1 MKKKIL
7 FVIPDFYIGG
17 TNKSLENLLL
27 LIDSNI
33 YEIRIFSLYEDGD
46 FYYKEK
52 VFKPYLIK
60 KSLFYR
66 LFHDHFWFRKFSTL
80 FSLLFRCNA
89 SRLLHK
95 FEINRI
101 QKKEKFDTVIAFQEG
116 SATQFVSLIN
126 YPVNRIAWVHCDYAN
141 RFTAI
146 EKKSEL
152 SLYCLYNHIVSVS
165 YSAVH
170 SFNSIYPELKDRTKC
185 IYNLID
191 RSYILRQS
199 SQDVNFE
206 KQGNCCNLI
215 SVGRFVAVKQ
225 FGLIPQIVQKLKLLT
240 KKSFCWY
247 IVGDGNERNMVESV
261 ISSMGLDK
269 NIKILGAKDNPYP
282 YFKQSDLYVC
292 TSLSESFS
300 YTIAESKTLHVPV
313 LTNDFPVANE
323 VVSPNEGWICNV
335 KDMAFILKDII
346 EDKNCIYSNVKKTID
361 NFKYDNNAIVDT
373 FCKLI

>member
-7 FVIPDFYIGG
+7 FVIPEFSHGG
-17 TNKSLENLLL
+17 TNKSLESLLSA
-27 LIDSNI
+27 IDEKR
-33 YEIRIFSLYEDGD
+33 YEISIFSLYEDGGV
-46 FYYKEK
+46 FYKNI
-52 VFKPYLIK
+52 FNPYIIA
-60 KSLFYR
+60 KSLLYVLAHDNVITRKVMGVAMKLFKNLSFNWLYR
-66 LFHDHFWFRKFSTL
+66 YEANRLQRKY
-80 FSLLFRCNA
+80 
-89 SRLLHK
+89 
-95 FEINRI
+95 
-101 QKKEKFDTVIAFQEG
+101 KFDTVIAFQEG
-116 SATQFVSLIN
+116 SATQFVSLIS

-141 RFTAI
+141 RFAAI

-191 RSYILRQS
+191 CSYILRQS
-199 SQDVNFE
+199 SQDINFE
-206 KQGNCCNLI
+206 KQDNCFNLI

-225 FGLIPQIVQKLKLLT
+225 FDLIPQIVQKLKLLT

-247 IVGDGNERNMVESV
+247 IVGDGNDRNMVESV
-261 ISSMGLDK
+261 ISSLGLNK

-346 EDKNCIYSNVKKTID
+346 EDKNCIYSNVKKTIG

>member
-7 FVIPDFYIGG
+7 FVIPEYSHGG
-17 TNKSLENLLL
+17 TNKSLESLLSA
-27 LIDSNI
+27 IDEKR
-33 YEIRIFSLYEDGD
+33 YEISIFSLYEDGGV
-46 FYYKEK
+46 FYKNI
-52 VFKPYLIK
+52 FNPYIIA
-60 KSLFYR
+60 KSLLYVLAHDNVITRKVMGVAMKLFKNLSFNWLYR
-66 LFHDHFWFRKFSTL
+66 YEANRLQRKY
-80 FSLLFRCNA
+80 
-89 SRLLHK
+89 
-95 FEINRI
+95 
-101 QKKEKFDTVIAFQEG
+101 KFDTVIAFQEG
-116 SATQFVSLIN
+116 SATQFVSLIS

-141 RFTAI
+141 RFAAI

-170 SFNSIYPELKDRTKC
+170 SFNSIYPELKERTKC

-191 RSYILRQS
+191 CSYILKQS
-199 SQDVNFE
+199 AQDINFE
-206 KQGNCCNLI
+206 KQDNCFNLI

-225 FGLIPQIVQKLKLLT
+225 FDLIPQIVQKLKLLT

-247 IVGDGNERNMVESV
+247 IVGDGNDRNMVESV
-261 ISSMGLDK
+261 ISSLGLNK

-346 EDKNCIYSNVKKTID
+346 EDKNCIYSNVKKTIG

>member
-7 FVIPDFYIGG
+7 FVIPEYSHGG
-17 TNKSLENLLL
+17 TNKSLESLLSA
-27 LIDSNI
+27 IDEKR
-33 YEIRIFSLYEDGD
+33 YEISIFSLYEDGGV
-46 FYYKEK
+46 FYKNI
-52 VFKPYLIK
+52 FNPYIIA
-60 KSLFYR
+60 KSLLYVLAHDNVITRKVMGVAMKLFKNLSFNWLYR
-66 LFHDHFWFRKFSTL
+66 YEANRLQRKY
-80 FSLLFRCNA
+80 
-89 SRLLHK
+89 
-95 FEINRI
+95 
-101 QKKEKFDTVIAFQEG
+101 KFDTVIAFQEG
-116 SATQFVSLIN
+116 SATQFVSLIS

-141 RFTAI
+141 RFAAI

-170 SFNSIYPELKDRTKC
+170 SFNSIYPELKERTKC

-191 RSYILRQS
+191 CSYILRQS
-199 SQDVNFE
+199 SQDINFE
-206 KQGNCCNLI
+206 KQDNCFYLI

-225 FGLIPQIVQKLKLLT
+225 FDLIPQIVQKLKLLT

-247 IVGDGNERNMVESV
+247 IVGDGNDRNMVESV
-261 ISSMGLDK
+261 ISSLGLNK

-346 EDKNCIYSNVKKTID
+346 EDKNCIYSNVKKTIG

>member
-7 FVIPDFYIGG
+7 FVIPEYSHGG
-17 TNKSLENLLL
+17 TNKSLESLLSA
-27 LIDSNI
+27 IDEKR
-33 YEIRIFSLYEDGD
+33 YEISIFCLYEDGGV
-46 FYYKEK
+46 FYKNI
-52 VFKPYLIK
+52 FKPYIIA
-60 KSLFYR
+60 KSLLYVLAHDNVITRKVMGVAMNLFKNLSFNWLYR
-66 LFHDHFWFRKFSTL
+66 YEA
-80 FSLLFRCNA
+80 N
-89 SRLLHK
+89 RLQHK
-95 FEINRI
+95 Y
-101 QKKEKFDTVIAFQEG
+101 KFDTVIAFQEG

-141 RFTAI
+141 RFAAI

-191 RSYILRQS
+191 CSYILRQS

-206 KQGNCCNLI
+206 KQGNCFNLI

-247 IVGDGNERNMVESV
+247 IVGDGNERNKVESV

>member
-7 FVIPDFYIGG
+7 FVIPEYSHGG
-17 TNKSLENLLL
+17 TNKSLESLLSA
-27 LIDSNI
+27 IDEKR
-33 YEIRIFSLYEDGD
+33 YEISIFSLYEDGGV
-46 FYYKEK
+46 FYKNI
-52 VFKPYLIK
+52 FNPYIIA
-60 KSLFYR
+60 KSLLYVLVHDNVITRKVMGVAMKLFKNLSFNWLYR
-66 LFHDHFWFRKFSTL
+66 YEANRLQRKY
-80 FSLLFRCNA
+80 
-89 SRLLHK
+89 
-95 FEINRI
+95 
-101 QKKEKFDTVIAFQEG
+101 KFDTVIAFQEG
-116 SATQFVSLIN
+116 SATQFVSLIS

-141 RFTAI
+141 RFAAI

-170 SFNSIYPELKDRTKC
+170 SFNSIYPELKERTKC

-191 RSYILRQS
+191 CSYILRQS
-199 SQDVNFE
+199 AQDINFE
-206 KQGNCCNLI
+206 KQDNCFNLI

-225 FGLIPQIVQKLKLLT
+225 FDLIPQIVQKLKLLT

-247 IVGDGNERNMVESV
+247 IVGDGNDRNMVESV
-261 ISSMGLDK
+261 ISSLGLNK

-346 EDKNCIYSNVKKTID
+346 EDKNCIYSNVKKTIG

>member
-7 FVIPDFYIGG
+7 FVIPEYSHGG
-17 TNKSLENLLL
+17 TNKSLESLLSA
-27 LIDSNI
+27 IDEKR
-33 YEIRIFSLYEDGD
+33 YEISIFCLYEDGGV
-46 FYYKEK
+46 FYKNI
-52 VFKPYLIK
+52 FKPYIIA
-60 KSLFYR
+60 KSLLYVLAHDNVITRKVMGVAMKLFKDLSFNWLYR
-66 LFHDHFWFRKFSTL
+66 YEA
-80 FSLLFRCNA
+80 N
-89 SRLLHK
+89 RLQHK
-95 FEINRI
+95 Y
-101 QKKEKFDTVIAFQEG
+101 KFDTVIAFQEG

-141 RFTAI
+141 RFAAI

-191 RSYILRQS
+191 CSYILRQS

-206 KQGNCCNLI
+206 KQGNCFNLI

-225 FGLIPQIVQKLKLLT
+225 FDLIPQIVQKLKLLT

-346 EDKNCIYSNVKKTID
+346 EDKNSIYSNVKKTID

>member
-7 FVIPDFYIGG
+7 FVIPEYSHGG
-17 TNKSLENLLL
+17 TNKSLESLLSA
-27 LIDSNI
+27 IDEKC
-33 YEIRIFSLYEDGD
+33 YEISIFSLYEDGGV
-46 FYYKEK
+46 FYKNI
-52 VFKPYLIK
+52 FNPYIIA
-60 KSLFYR
+60 KSLLYVLAHDNVITRKVMGVAMKLFKNLSFNWLYR
-66 LFHDHFWFRKFSTL
+66 YEA
-80 FSLLFRCNA
+80 N
-89 SRLLHK
+89 RLQHK
-95 FEINRI
+95 Y
-101 QKKEKFDTVIAFQEG
+101 KFDTVIAFQEG

-141 RFTAI
+141 RFAAI

-191 RSYILRQS
+191 CSYILRQS
-199 SQDVNFE
+199 SQDINFE
-206 KQGNCCNLI
+206 KQGNCFNLI

-225 FGLIPQIVQKLKLLT
+225 FDLIPQIVQKLKLLT

>member
-7 FVIPDFYIGG
+7 FVIPEYSHGG
-17 TNKSLENLLL
+17 TNKSLESLLSA
-27 LIDSNI
+27 IDEKR
-33 YEIRIFSLYEDGD
+33 YEISIFCLYEDGGV
-46 FYYKEK
+46 FYKNI
-52 VFKPYLIK
+52 FKPYIIA
-60 KSLFYR
+60 KSLLYVLAHDNVITRKVMGVAMKLFKNLSFNWLYR
-66 LFHDHFWFRKFSTL
+66 YEA
-80 FSLLFRCNA
+80 N
-89 SRLLHK
+89 RLQHK
-95 FEINRI
+95 Y
-101 QKKEKFDTVIAFQEG
+101 KFDTVIAFQEG

-141 RFTAI
+141 RFAAI

-206 KQGNCCNLI
+206 KQGNCFNLI

>member
-7 FVIPDFYIGG
+7 FVIPEYSHGG
-17 TNKSLENLLL
+17 TNKSLESLLSA
-27 LIDSNI
+27 IDEKR
-33 YEIRIFSLYEDGD
+33 YEISIFSLYEDGGV
-46 FYYKEK
+46 FYKNI
-52 VFKPYLIK
+52 FNPYIIT
-60 KSLFYR
+60 KSLLYVLAHDNVITRKVMGVAMKLFKNLSFNWLYR
-66 LFHDHFWFRKFSTL
+66 YEA
-80 FSLLFRCNA
+80 N
-89 SRLLHK
+89 RLQHK
-95 FEINRI
+95 Y
-101 QKKEKFDTVIAFQEG
+101 KFDTVIAFQEG
-116 SATQFVSLIN
+116 SATQFVSLIS
-126 YPVNRIAWVHCDYAN
+126 YPVNRIAWVHCDYGN
-141 RFTAI
+141 RFAAI

-191 RSYILRQS
+191 CSYILRQS
-199 SQDVNFE
+199 SQDINFE
-206 KQGNCCNLI
+206 KQGNCFNLI

-225 FGLIPQIVQKLKLLT
+225 FDLIPQIVRKLKLLT

>member
-7 FVIPDFYIGG
+7 FVIPEYSHGG
-17 TNKSLENLLL
+17 TNKSLESLLSA
-27 LIDSNI
+27 IDEKR
-33 YEIRIFSLYEDGD
+33 YEISIFCLYEDGGV
-46 FYYKEK
+46 FYKNI
-52 VFKPYLIK
+52 FKPYIIA
-60 KSLFYR
+60 KSLLYVLAHDNVITRKVMGVAMKLFKDLSFNWLYR
-66 LFHDHFWFRKFSTL
+66 YEA
-80 FSLLFRCNA
+80 N
-89 SRLLHK
+89 RLQHK
-95 FEINRI
+95 Y
-101 QKKEKFDTVIAFQEG
+101 KFDTVIAFQEG

-170 SFNSIYPELKDRTKC
+170 SFNSIHPELKARTKC

-191 RSYILRQS
+191 CSYILRQS
-199 SQDVNFE
+199 SQDINFE
-206 KQGNCCNLI
+206 KQGNCFNLI

-225 FGLIPQIVQKLKLLT
+225 FDLIPQIVQKLKLLT

>member
-7 FVIPDFYIGG
+7 FVIPEYSHGG
-17 TNKSLENLLL
+17 TNKSLESLLSA
-27 LIDSNI
+27 IDEKR
-33 YEIRIFSLYEDGD
+33 YEISIFSLYEDGGV
-46 FYYKEK
+46 FYKNI
-52 VFKPYLIK
+52 FNPYIIA
-60 KSLFYR
+60 KSLLYVLAHDNVITRKVMGVAMKLFKNLSFNWLYR
-66 LFHDHFWFRKFSTL
+66 YEANRLQRKY
-80 FSLLFRCNA
+80 
-89 SRLLHK
+89 
-95 FEINRI
+95 
-101 QKKEKFDTVIAFQEG
+101 KFDTVIAFQEG
-116 SATQFVSLIN
+116 SATQFVSLIS

-141 RFTAI
+141 RFAAI

-170 SFNSIYPELKDRTKC
+170 SFNSIYPELKERTKC

-191 RSYILRQS
+191 CSYILRQS
-199 SQDVNFE
+199 AQDINFE
-206 KQGNCCNLI
+206 KQDNCFNLI

-225 FGLIPQIVQKLKLLT
+225 FDLIPQIVQKLKLLT

-346 EDKNCIYSNVKKTID
+346 EDKNCIYSNVKKTIG

>member
-7 FVIPDFYIGG
+7 FVIPEYSHGG
-17 TNKSLENLLL
+17 TNKSLESLLSA
-27 LIDSNI
+27 IDEKR
-33 YEIRIFSLYEDGD
+33 YEISIFSLYEDGGV
-46 FYYKEK
+46 FYKNI
-52 VFKPYLIK
+52 FNPYIIA
-60 KSLFYR
+60 KSLLYVLAHDNVITRKVMGVAMKLFKNLSFNWLYR
-66 LFHDHFWFRKFSTL
+66 YEA
-80 FSLLFRCNA
+80 N
-89 SRLLHK
+89 RLQHK
-95 FEINRI
+95 Y
-101 QKKEKFDTVIAFQEG
+101 KFDTVIAFQEG

-141 RFTAI
+141 RFAAI

-170 SFNSIYPELKDRTKC
+170 SFNLIYPELKDRTKC

-191 RSYILRQS
+191 CSYILRQS
-199 SQDVNFE
+199 SQDINFE
-206 KQGNCCNLI
+206 KQGNCFNLI

-225 FGLIPQIVQKLKLLT
+225 FDLIPQIVQKLKLLT

>member
-7 FVIPDFYIGG
+7 FVIPEYSHGG
-17 TNKSLENLLL
+17 TNKSLESLLSA
-27 LIDSNI
+27 IDEKR
-33 YEIRIFSLYEDGD
+33 YEISIFSLYEDGGV
-46 FYYKEK
+46 FYKNI
-52 VFKPYLIK
+52 FKPYIIA
-60 KSLFYR
+60 KSLLYVLAHDNVITRKVMGVAMKLFKDLSFNWLYR
-66 LFHDHFWFRKFSTL
+66 YEA
-80 FSLLFRCNA
+80 N
-89 SRLLHK
+89 RLQHK
-95 FEINRI
+95 Y
-101 QKKEKFDTVIAFQEG
+101 KFDTVIAFQEG

-191 RSYILRQS
+191 CSYILRQS
-199 SQDVNFE
+199 SQDINFE
-206 KQGNCCNLI
+206 KQGNCFNLI

-225 FGLIPQIVQKLKLLT
+225 FDLIPQIVQKLKLLT

>member
-7 FVIPDFYIGG
+7 FVIPEYSHGG
-17 TNKSLENLLL
+17 TNKSLESLLSA
-27 LIDSNI
+27 IDEKR
-33 YEIRIFSLYEDGD
+33 YEISIFCLYEDGGV
-46 FYYKEK
+46 YYKNI
-52 VFKPYLIK
+52 FKPYIIA
-60 KSLFYR
+60 KSLLYV
-66 LFHDHFWFRKFSTL
+66 LAHD
-80 FSLLFRCNA
+80 NV
-89 SRLLHK
+89 
-95 FEINRI
+95 INRKVMGVAMKLFKNLSFNWLYRYEANRL
-101 QKKEKFDTVIAFQEG
+101 QHKYKFDTVIAFQEG

-141 RFTAI
+141 RFAAI

-206 KQGNCCNLI
+206 KQGNCFNLI

>member
-7 FVIPDFYIGG
+7 FVIPEYSHGG
-17 TNKSLENLLL
+17 TNKSLESLLSA
-27 LIDSNI
+27 IDEKR
-33 YEIRIFSLYEDGD
+33 YEISIFSLYEDGGV
-46 FYYKEK
+46 FYKNI
-52 VFKPYLIK
+52 FNPYIIA
-60 KSLFYR
+60 KSLLYVLAHDNVITRKVMGVAMKLFKNLSFNWLYR
-66 LFHDHFWFRKFSTL
+66 YEA
-80 FSLLFRCNA
+80 N
-89 SRLLHK
+89 RLQHK
-95 FEINRI
+95 Y
-101 QKKEKFDTVIAFQEG
+101 KFDTVIAFQEG

-141 RFTAI
+141 RFAAI

-191 RSYILRQS
+191 CSYILRQS
-199 SQDVNFE
+199 SQDINFK
-206 KQGNCCNLI
+206 KQGNCFNLI

-225 FGLIPQIVQKLKLLT
+225 FDLIPQIVQKLKLLT

-346 EDKNCIYSNVKKTID
+346 EDKNCIYSNVKKKID

>member
-7 FVIPDFYIGG
+7 FVIPEYSHGG
-17 TNKSLENLLL
+17 TNKSLESLLSA
-27 LIDSNI
+27 IDEKR
-33 YEIRIFSLYEDGD
+33 YEISIFCLYEDGGV
-46 FYYKEK
+46 YYKNI
-52 VFKPYLIK
+52 FKPYIIA
-60 KSLFYR
+60 KSLLYVLAHDNVITRKVMGVAMKLFKNLSFNWLYR
-66 LFHDHFWFRKFSTL
+66 YEA
-80 FSLLFRCNA
+80 N
-89 SRLLHK
+89 RLQHK
-95 FEINRI
+95 Y
-101 QKKEKFDTVIAFQEG
+101 KFDTVIAFQEG
-116 SATQFVSLIN
+116 SGTQFVSLIN

-141 RFTAI
+141 RFAAI

-191 RSYILRQS
+191 CSYILRQS

-206 KQGNCCNLI
+206 KQGNCFNLI

-247 IVGDGNERNMVESV
+247 IVGDGNERNKVESV

-269 NIKILGAKDNPYP
+269 NIKIVGAKDNPYR

>member
-7 FVIPDFYIGG
+7 FVIPEYSHGG
-17 TNKSLENLLL
+17 TNKSLESLLSA
-27 LIDSNI
+27 IDEKR
-33 YEIRIFSLYEDGD
+33 YEISIFSLYEDGGV
-46 FYYKEK
+46 FYKNI
-52 VFKPYLIK
+52 FNPYIIA
-60 KSLFYR
+60 KSLLYVLAHDNVITRKVMGVAMKLFKNLSFNWLYR
-66 LFHDHFWFRKFSTL
+66 YEANRLQRKY
-80 FSLLFRCNA
+80 
-89 SRLLHK
+89 
-95 FEINRI
+95 
-101 QKKEKFDTVIAFQEG
+101 KFDTVIAFQEG
-116 SATQFVSLIN
+116 SATQFVSLIS

-141 RFTAI
+141 RFAAI

-170 SFNSIYPELKDRTKC
+170 SFNSIYPELKERTKC

-191 RSYILRQS
+191 CSYILRQS
-199 SQDVNFE
+199 AQDINFE
-206 KQGNCCNLI
+206 KQDNCFNLI

-225 FGLIPQIVQKLKLLT
+225 FDLIPQIVQKLKLLT

-247 IVGDGNERNMVESV
+247 IVGDGNDRNMVESV
-261 ISSMGLDK
+261 ISSLGLNK

-346 EDKNCIYSNVKKTID
+346 EDKNCIYSNVKKTIG
-361 NFKYDNNAIVDT
+361 NFKYDNNAIVDA

>member
-7 FVIPDFYIGG
+7 FVIPEYSHGG
-17 TNKSLENLLL
+17 TNKSLESLLSA
-27 LIDSNI
+27 IDEKR
-33 YEIRIFSLYEDGD
+33 YEISIFSLYEDGGV
-46 FYYKEK
+46 FYKNI
-52 VFKPYLIK
+52 FNPYIIA
-60 KSLFYR
+60 KSLLYVLAHDNVITRKVMGVAMKLFKNLSFNWLYR
-66 LFHDHFWFRKFSTL
+66 YEA
-80 FSLLFRCNA
+80 N
-89 SRLLHK
+89 RLQHK
-95 FEINRI
+95 Y
-101 QKKEKFDTVIAFQEG
+101 KFDTVIAFQEG

-126 YPVNRIAWVHCDYAN
+126 YQVNRIAWVHCDYAN
-141 RFTAI
+141 RFAAI

-191 RSYILRQS
+191 CSYILRQS
-199 SQDVNFE
+199 SQDINFE
-206 KQGNCCNLI
+206 KQGNCFNLI

-225 FGLIPQIVQKLKLLT
+225 FDLIPQIVQKLKLLT

-313 LTNDFPVANE
+313 LANDFPVANE

>member
-7 FVIPDFYIGG
+7 FVIPEYSHGG
-17 TNKSLENLLL
+17 TNKSLESLLSA
-27 LIDSNI
+27 IDEKR
-33 YEIRIFSLYEDGD
+33 YEISIFCLYEDGGV
-46 FYYKEK
+46 FYKNI
-52 VFKPYLIK
+52 FKPYIIA
-60 KSLFYR
+60 KSLLYVLAHDNVITRKVMGVAMKLFKDLSFNWLYR
-66 LFHDHFWFRKFSTL
+66 YEA
-80 FSLLFRCNA
+80 N
-89 SRLLHK
+89 RLQHK
-95 FEINRI
+95 Y
-101 QKKEKFDTVIAFQEG
+101 KFDTVIAFQEG

-170 SFNSIYPELKDRTKC
+170 SFNSIYPELNDRTKC

-191 RSYILRQS
+191 CSYILRQS

-206 KQGNCCNLI
+206 KQGNCFNLI

-225 FGLIPQIVQKLKLLT
+225 FDLIPQIVQRLKLLT

-300 YTIAESKTLHVPV
+300 YTIDESKILHVSV
-313 LTNDFPVANE
+313 LINDFPVANE

>member
-7 FVIPDFYIGG
+7 FVIPEYSHGG
-17 TNKSLENLLL
+17 TNKSLESLLSA
-27 LIDSNI
+27 IDEKR
-33 YEIRIFSLYEDGD
+33 YEISIFSLYEDGGV
-46 FYYKEK
+46 FYKNI
-52 VFKPYLIK
+52 FKPYIIA
-60 KSLFYR
+60 KSLLYVLAHDNVITRKVMGVAMKLFKNLSFNWLYR
-66 LFHDHFWFRKFSTL
+66 YEA
-80 FSLLFRCNA
+80 N
-89 SRLLHK
+89 RLQHK
-95 FEINRI
+95 Y
-101 QKKEKFDTVIAFQEG
+101 KFDAVIAFQEG

-141 RFTAI
+141 RFAAI

-191 RSYILRQS
+191 CSYILRQS

-206 KQGNCCNLI
+206 KQGNCFNLI

-261 ISSMGLDK
+261 ISSMGLDN

>member
-7 FVIPDFYIGG
+7 FVIPEYSHGG
-17 TNKSLENLLL
+17 TNKSLESLLSA
-27 LIDSNI
+27 IDEKR
-33 YEIRIFSLYEDGD
+33 YEISIFCLYEDGGV
-46 FYYKEK
+46 FYKNI
-52 VFKPYLIK
+52 FKPYIIA
-60 KSLFYR
+60 KSLLYVLAHDNVITRKVMGVAMKLFKNLSFNWLYR
-66 LFHDHFWFRKFSTL
+66 YEA
-80 FSLLFRCNA
+80 N
-89 SRLLHK
+89 RLQHK
-95 FEINRI
+95 Y
-101 QKKEKFDTVIAFQEG
+101 KFDTVIAYQEG
-116 SATQFVSLIN
+116 CATQFVSLIS
-126 YPVNRIAWVHCDYAN
+126 YPVNRIAWVHCDYGN
-141 RFTAI
+141 RFAAI

-152 SLYCLYNHIVSVS
+152 SLYYLYNHIVSVS

-191 RSYILRQS
+191 CSYILRQS

-206 KQGNCCNLI
+206 KQGNCFNLI

>member
-7 FVIPDFYIGG
+7 FVIPEYSHGG
-17 TNKSLENLLL
+17 TNKSLESLLSA
-27 LIDSNI
+27 IDEKR
-33 YEIRIFSLYEDGD
+33 YEISIFSLYEDGGV
-46 FYYKEK
+46 FYKNI
-52 VFKPYLIK
+52 FNPYIIA
-60 KSLFYR
+60 KSLLYVLAHDNVITRKVMGVAMKLFKNLSFNWLYR
-66 LFHDHFWFRKFSTL
+66 YEANRLQRKY
-80 FSLLFRCNA
+80 
-89 SRLLHK
+89 
-95 FEINRI
+95 
-101 QKKEKFDTVIAFQEG
+101 KFDTVIAFQEG
-116 SATQFVSLIN
+116 SATQFVSLIS
-126 YPVNRIAWVHCDYAN
+126 YPVNRIVWVHCDYAN
-141 RFTAI
+141 RFAAI

-170 SFNSIYPELKDRTKC
+170 SFNSIYPELKERTKC

-191 RSYILRQS
+191 CSYILRQS
-199 SQDVNFE
+199 SQDINFE
-206 KQGNCCNLI
+206 KQDNCFNLI

-225 FGLIPQIVQKLKLLT
+225 FDLIPQIVQKLKLLT

-247 IVGDGNERNMVESV
+247 IVGDGNDRNMVESV
-261 ISSMGLDK
+261 ISSLGLNK

-335 KDMAFILKDII
+335 KDMAFILRDII
-346 EDKNCIYSNVKKTID
+346 EDKNCIYSNVKKKIC
-361 NFKYDNNAIVDT
+361 NFKYDNNAIVDN
-373 FCKLI
+373 FYKLI

>member
-7 FVIPDFYIGG
+7 FVIPEYSHGG
-17 TNKSLENLLL
+17 TNKSLESLLSA
-27 LIDSNI
+27 IDEKR
-33 YEIRIFSLYEDGD
+33 YEISIFSLYEDGGV
-46 FYYKEK
+46 FYKNI
-52 VFKPYLIK
+52 FNPYIIA
-60 KSLFYR
+60 KSLLYVLAHDNVITRKVMGVAMKLFKNLSFNWLYR
-66 LFHDHFWFRKFSTL
+66 YEANRLQRKY
-80 FSLLFRCNA
+80 
-89 SRLLHK
+89 
-95 FEINRI
+95 
-101 QKKEKFDTVIAFQEG
+101 KFDTVIAFQEG
-116 SATQFVSLIN
+116 SATQFVSLIS

-141 RFTAI
+141 RFAAI

-170 SFNSIYPELKDRTKC
+170 SFNSIYPELKERTKC

-191 RSYILRQS
+191 CSYILKQS
-199 SQDVNFE
+199 AQDINFE
-206 KQGNCCNLI
+206 KQDNCFNLI

-225 FGLIPQIVQKLKLLT
+225 FDLIPQIVQKLKLLT

-247 IVGDGNERNMVESV
+247 IVGDGNDRNMVESV
-261 ISSMGLDK
+261 ISSLGLNK

-335 KDMAFILKDII
+335 KDMASILKDII
-346 EDKNCIYSNVKKTID
+346 EDKNCIYSNVKKTIG

>member
-27 LIDSNI
+27 LVDNNI

-46 FYYKEK
+46 SYYKEK

-141 RFTAI
+141 RFAAI

-191 RSYILRQS
+191 CSYILRQS
-199 SQDVNFE
+199 SQDINFE
-206 KQGNCCNLI
+206 KQGNCFNLI

>member
-7 FVIPDFYIGG
+7 FVIPEYSHGG
-17 TNKSLENLLL
+17 TNKSLESLLSA
-27 LIDSNI
+27 IDEKR
-33 YEIRIFSLYEDGD
+33 YEISIFCLYEDGGV
-46 FYYKEK
+46 FYKNI
-52 VFKPYLIK
+52 FKPYIIA
-60 KSLFYR
+60 KSLLYVLAHDNVITRKVMGVAMKLFKDLSFNWLYR
-66 LFHDHFWFRKFSTL
+66 YEA
-80 FSLLFRCNA
+80 N
-89 SRLLHK
+89 RLQHK
-95 FEINRI
+95 Y
-101 QKKEKFDTVIAFQEG
+101 KFDTVIAFQEG

-191 RSYILRQS
+191 CSYILRQS
-199 SQDVNFE
+199 SQDINFE
-206 KQGNCCNLI
+206 KQGNCFNLI